1 MEYKRLEDERTED
14 QNDSLE
20 DLTVSLND
28 KPSNADVVVT
38 GVTGEEDI
46 VARENLFQYIDE
58 DPFTSLSGK
67 ERIQI
72 RGVSGEV
79 CHACVDAGH
88 LVKEPPSN
96 NSEDLLGDEEAVK
109 KPTKENGMEEPV
121 ENKPTAEEPAGNKIG
136 EKEKCKEQP
145 VEEPAIENAQTG
157 NDANNRRSDLVD
169 DYDEIDD
176 GNGPEEGAP
185 SLKEEEPEAQTNNQT
200 SLHQTDKL
208 DQTKSKSD
216 SSDPSQEKKI
226 GPGPEREREGQMSSK
241 LSVTSLASGE
251 SAASFS
257 FSADSLGEILDWI
270 AFHQYLMRKR

>member
-1 MEYKRLEDERTED
+1 M
-14 QNDSLE
+14 
-20 DLTVSLND
+20 
-28 KPSNADVVVT
+28 
-38 GVTGEEDI
+38 
-46 VARENLFQYIDE
+46 
-58 DPFTSLSGK
+58 
-67 ERIQI
+67 
-72 RGVSGEV
+72 
-79 CHACVDAGH
+79 
-88 LVKEPPSN
+88 
-96 NSEDLLGDEEAVK
+96 GDEEAVK
-109 KPTKENGMEEPV
+109 KPTKENGIEEPV

-185 SLKEEEPEAQTNNQT
+185 SVKEEVPEAQTNNQT

-216 SSDPSQEKKI
+216 SSDPSQEKKS